1 MPTLLQSIL
10 APDGAVARRLGERY
24 EFRPQQLEMA
34 EAVESALTDEHHL
47 LVEAGTGVGK
57 SFAYLLP
64 AIDYAVRKRKR
75 VVISTHTIS
84 LQEQLIE
91 KDIPLL
97 QAVYPDEFTAV
108 LVKGRG
114 NYLCQRRLEQARGR
128 QGSLFQ
134 DQRQLESLWTIEQ
147 WANETSDGSL
157 SDLPG
162 VPESGVWDRVC
173 AEHGNCLG
181 KKCNYYEHCF
191 WQAAKRRMQSGTIL
205 VVNHAL
211 YFADLALRMAGVNYL
226 PKHDAVIF
234 DEAHTIEDVAA
245 SHFGLNISEN
255 GIRYQLRT
263 LFDPKRGKGMLST
276 HGTAAEDARQDI
288 EELQI
293 LVDAFFD
300 RCAQWQRE
308 QGRSNGR
315 IDRPHIVENDL
326 SPKLRDLSL
335 HLKAIL
341 PTLKEDAEISEISSN
356 AEKVANTAQMLD
368 ALMSQSVEET
378 VYWMDTAKGAS
389 RKLTLH
395 AAPVNVATGLRQHL
409 FGKMKSVVLTSATLC
424 TSGEGK
430 AARGGSE
437 ASSGSGAGG
446 RSAVPASLGSSAP
459 RGSRRGD
466 PVLAVP
472 RVEELNRRQGADLP
486 HWTKN
491 GSVYAICFRLADS
504 LPKEVLDRWRAE
516 RLEIVQHAKAQSR
529 ALTLEESARLEKLH
543 SERVESYLDA
553 SHGHCWLKQPEIAE
567 IATNAFKHFDG
578 QRYHLLAWSV
588 MPNHVHLV
596 VQPLHGVRLPALIHS
611 WKSWIAKEA
620 NKLLNRDGEF
630 WQPEYYDHLIRS
642 EEGLRHAVQYALENP
657 KKSGLQNW
665 NWKGKNQS
673 GIDALSDGA
682 GSPSHSHGRDAHATM
697 SQSPEKADLATP
709 VSHARQNRDT
719 KNLSGDSAFSYIQN
733 RLGIEETQTLQLGS
747 PFDYAS
753 QATLYLETDLPEP
766 NDTLRFMPAACDKI
780 MQYVNLTGGGAFVLF
795 TSYAMLHQAVENL
808 RQRIESRGYRLL
820 VQGEGT
826 PRKTLID
833 RFRSADNAVLFGTSS
848 FWQGIDVQGDRL
860 RNVIIVKL
868 PFSVPDEPVVE
879 ARLEAIKK
887 SGGNAF
893 MEYSVPEAII
903 KLKQGFGR
911 LIRSRSDKGI
921 VVILDSRVKT
931 KRYGRLFLDALP
943 RCREG
948 EIERH
953 VAK

>member
-1 MPTLLQSIL
+1 MPTLLQSVL
-10 APDGAVARRLGERY
+10 SPDGAVARRLGERY

-64 AIDYAVRKRKR
+64 AIDYAVRNRKR

-128 QGSLFQ
+128 QASLFQ
-134 DQRQLESLWTIEQ
+134 DQRQLESLWAIEQ
-147 WANETSDGSL
+147 WSNETTDGSL
-157 SDLPG
+157 SDLPA
-162 VPESGVWDRVC
+162 VPEFGVWDRVC

-181 KKCNYYEHCF
+181 KKCNFYDHCF

-226 PKHDAVIF
+226 PKHDAVIL

-245 SHFGLNISEN
+245 SHFGLNISET
-255 GIRYQLRT
+255 GIRYQLR
-263 LFDPKRGKGMLST
+263 LLHDSKRGKGILST
-276 HGTAAEDARQDI
+276 HASAAHDAMQDV
-288 EELQI
+288 EELNI
-293 LVDAFFD
+293 LTDAFFD
-300 RCAQWQRE
+300 RCAQFQRE
-308 QGRSNGR
+308 QGRPNGR
-315 IDRPHIVENDL
+315 IDRPDFVENDL
-326 SPKLRDLSL
+326 SPKLRELSL

-341 PTLKEDAEISEISSN
+341 PTLKEDAEISELSST
-356 AEKVANTAQMLD
+356 ADKVANTAQMLD
-368 ALMSQSVEET
+368 ALISQSVGET
-378 VYWMDTAKGAS
+378 VYWMDSSKGAS

-395 AAPVNVATGLRQHL
+395 AAPVNIASGLRQHL

-424 TSGEGK
+424 TARSGGGPVTSSDSPRARHRGAPVS
-430 AARGGSE
+430 AARLPCGTG
-437 ASSGSGAGG
+437 
-446 RSAVPASLGSSAP
+446 VP
-459 RGSRRGD
+459 
-466 PVLAVP
+466 PVLATSGVDS
-472 RVEELNRRQGADLP
+472 LNKRQGAYLP
-486 HWTKN
+486 HWTKT
-491 GSVYAICFRLADS
+491 GSIYAICFRLADS
-504 LPKEVLDRWRAE
+504 LPKETLESWRRE
-516 RLEIVQHAKAQSR
+516 RLEIVKNAKVQGR
-529 ALTLEESARLEKLH
+529 ALTVEESNRLEKLH

-553 SHGHCWLKQPEIAE
+553 GHGECWLQQPEIAE
-567 IATNAFKHFDG
+567 TAANAFKHFDG
-578 QRYHLLAWSV
+578 KRYHLLAWCV

-596 VQPLHGVRLPALIHS
+596 VQPLHNFRLPALIHS
-611 WKSWIAKEA
+611 WKSWIGKEA
-620 NKLLNRDGEF
+620 NKRLGRDGEF

-642 EEGLRHAVQYALENP
+642 EDELRHAVQYTVENP
-657 KKSGLQNW
+657 DKSGLQNW
-665 NWKGKNQS
+665 QWMGKNQS
-673 GIDALSDGA
+673 ALDALSDGA
-682 GSPSHSHGRDAHATM
+682 DAPSRQHGRDAHATI
-697 SQSPEKADLATP
+697 SS
-709 VSHARQNRDT
+709 SHACAVEGT
-719 KNLSGDSAFSYIQN
+719 SGNLPLPATRTVSKRSAANPAFSYIQT
-733 RLGIEETQTLQLGS
+733 RLGIEETRTLQLGS
-747 PFDYAS
+747 PFDYGS

-780 MQYVNLTGGGAFVLF
+780 MHYVNLTGGGAFVLF
-795 TSYAMLHQAVENL
+795 TSYAMLRQAAEYL

-833 RFRSADNAVLFGTSS
+833 RFRSVDNAVLFGTSS

-868 PFSVPDEPVVE
+868 PFAVPDEPVVE

-887 SGGNAF
+887 AGGNAF

-911 LIRSRSDKGI
+911 LIRSRSDRGI

-943 RCREG
+943 ACREG
-948 EIERH
+948 VIEPGD
-953 VAK
+953 KLE

>member
-1 MPTLLQSIL
+1 MKTSGDESFLFCIDREAGKMAVMPTLLQSVL
-10 APDGAVARRLGERY
+10 SPDGAVARRLGERY

-108 LVKGRG
+108 LVKGRS

-128 QGSLFQ
+128 QASLFQ
-134 DQRQLESLWTIEQ
+134 DQRQLESLWAIEQ
-147 WANETSDGSL
+147 WSNETSDGSL
-157 SDLPG
+157 SDLPA
-162 VPESGVWDRVC
+162 VPEFGVWDRVC

-181 KKCNYYEHCF
+181 KKCNYYDRCF

-226 PKHDAVIF
+226 PKHDAVIL

-245 SHFGLNISEN
+245 SHFGLNISET
-255 GIRYQLRT
+255 GIRYQLR
-263 LFDPKRGKGMLST
+263 LLHDSKRGKGILST
-276 HGTAAEDARQDI
+276 HGSAAHDAMQDI
-288 EELQI
+288 EELNI
-293 LVDAFFD
+293 LADAFFD
-300 RCAQWQRE
+300 RCAQFQRE

-315 IDRPHIVENDL
+315 IDRPDFVENDL
-326 SPKLRDLSL
+326 SPKLRELSL

-341 PTLKEDAEISEISSN
+341 PTLKEDAEISELSST
-356 AEKVANTAQMLD
+356 ADKVANTAQVLD
-368 ALMSQSVEET
+368 ALISQSVEET
-378 VYWMDTAKGAS
+378 VYWMDSSKGAS

-395 AAPVNVATGLRQHL
+395 AAPVNIANGLRQHL

-424 TSGEGK
+424 TARSGGGL
-430 AARGGSE
+430 RGTG
-437 ASSGSGAGG
+437 
-446 RSAVPASLGSSAP
+446 VP
-459 RGSRRGD
+459 
-466 PVLAVP
+466 PVLATSK
-472 RVEELNRRQGADLP
+472 VEGLNKRQGAYLP
-486 HWTKN
+486 HWTKT
-491 GSVYAICFRLADS
+491 GSIYAICFRLADS
-504 LPKEVLDRWRAE
+504 LPMEVLESWRGE
-516 RLEIVQHAKAQSR
+516 RLEIVKNAKLQGR
-529 ALTLEESARLEKLH
+529 ALTVEESTRLEKLH
-543 SERVESYLDA
+543 SDRVESYLDA
-553 SHGHCWLKQPEIAE
+553 AHGQCWLQQPEIAE
-567 IATNAFKHFDG
+567 ITTNAFKHFAG
-578 QRYHLLAWSV
+578 KRYHLLAWCV

-596 VQPLHGVRLPALIHS
+596 VQPLHNVRLPGLIHS

-620 NKLLNRDGEF
+620 NKRLGRDGEF

-642 EEGLRHAVQYALENP
+642 EEDLRHAVQYTVENP
-657 KKSGLQNW
+657 AKSGLQNW
-665 NWKGKNQS
+665 QWMGRNQRE
-673 GIDALSDGA
+673 IDALSEVA
-682 GSPSHSHGRDAHATM
+682 EVSSPQHGRDAHATM
-697 SQSPEKADLATP
+697 SDAQAHESGTP
-709 VSHARQNRDT
+709 VRRSLKPATQIGRERATGNP
-719 KNLSGDSAFSYIQN
+719 AFSYIQT

-747 PFDYAS
+747 PFDYGS

-795 TSYAMLHQAVENL
+795 TSYAMLRQAAEYL

-833 RFRSADNAVLFGTSS
+833 RFRSVDNAVLFGTSS

-860 RNVIIVKL
+860 RNVVIVKL
-868 PFSVPDEPVVE
+868 PFAVPDEPVVE

-887 SGGNAF
+887 AGGNAF

-911 LIRSRSDKGI
+911 LIRSRSDQGI

-943 RCREG
+943 ACMEG
-948 EIERH
+948 VINTER
-953 VAK
+953 KPE